1 MIGVVN
7 KVPFKVHYSRE
18 QKQIEVRFFSQKS
31 GAEPVHDWLLAL
43 GKEDRKRIGIDLKT
57 AEFGWP
63 IGMPV
68 CKPIGQGI
76 FEIRSDLTQGRIARV
91 LFCIIDSHMVL
102 LHAFIK
108 KTQKTPPYELD
119 VAIKRK
125 KELMK

>member
-1 MIGVVN
+1 MANGRVDSAGEAIFG
-7 KVPFKVHYSRE
+7 
-18 QKQIEVRFFSQKS
+18 
-31 GAEPVHDWLLAL
+31 GL
-43 GKEDRKRIGIDLKT
+43 GKGLTALVPLMIQAQQQQMARIELQFKIDANKLTNLKT